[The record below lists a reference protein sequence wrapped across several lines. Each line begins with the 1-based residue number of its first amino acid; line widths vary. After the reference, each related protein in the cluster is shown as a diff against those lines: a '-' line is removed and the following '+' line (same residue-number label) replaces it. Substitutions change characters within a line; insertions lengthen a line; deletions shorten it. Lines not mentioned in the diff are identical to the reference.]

1 MTTDDNPR
9 ELLASL
15 VELDLR
21 WVASNLDDL
30 VALATRKRWSIVA
43 TLEYIA
49 EHEISDRRQ
58 RSLER
63 RLARS
68 KVGRFKPIADFDWA
82 WPRKIDRKLVD
93 DVLSLEF
100 VESAGN
106 VVLVAAQGLGKTMLA
121 KNITYAAVVAG
132 HTARFVTASDLL
144 LDLGAQESARALD
157 RRLRYWS
164 SLKLLVLDE
173 LGYLSYDARNAD
185 LLFQVVSRR
194 YERKSLVLTTN
205 LAFKDWPTIFPS
217 SACTTALIDRIVHHS
232 DVIVIEGDSY
242 RRREAKKKTRSRRT
256 KTEPSK
262 D

>member
-1 MTTDDNPR
+1 MTTNDNTR

-49 EHEISDRRQ
+49 EHEIPSRRQ

-68 KVGRFKPIADFDWA
+68 KVGRFKPVADFDWA
-82 WPRKIDRKLVD
+82 WPKKIYCKLVD

-121 KNITYAAVVAG
+121 KNITSHRRRRAHRTIRHRIGPPARPRCRGVRARSRSAAPILEFAQA
-132 HTARFVTASDLL
+132 ARTRRTRLPLV
-144 LDLGAQESARALD
+144 
-157 RRLRYWS
+157 RRLKCGPPVPGRQP
-164 SLKLLVLDE
+164 SLRTQEPRADDE
-173 LGYLSYDARNAD
+173 PRVQGLAD
-185 LLFQVVSRR
+185 
-194 YERKSLVLTTN
+194 
-205 LAFKDWPTIFPS
+205 DFPS